1 MLEKDLA
8 PVRLWFKKR
17 SWLIV
22 LGFSFIGV
30 YLSLSFLFIGIGR
43 ALPANSLDNPVLD
56 MIITVAPFNLKAR
69 EAKASWLREYAMTLE
84 PEDRVEPMQGVIS
97 LLEPATQ
104 WRPKWPYYHLAL
116 LDAEY
121 LIDSPPE
128 VVQARY
134 DILLDLAPNERG
146 LDSYMIEV
154 ALRSWPKLRSD
165 QKVRIASNLARSK
178 SYILNPLL
186 GIIEEEVSVYPEL
199 CDELP
204 TSIVEPYCLG
214 GRSASH
220 TR

>member
-1 MLEKDLA
+1 MRNEE
-8 PVRLWFKKR
+8 VRPAHFWFKER
-17 SWLIV
+17 SWLI
-22 LGFSFIGV
+22 LTGFAFIGV
-30 YLSLSFLFIGIGR
+30 YLSLSFLFVGIGR

-56 MIITVAPFNLKAR
+56 VIITVAPFNLKAR

-84 PEDRVEPMQGVIS
+84 PEDRVEPMQRVIS

-128 VVQARY
+128 VLQARY

-154 ALRSWPKLRSD
+154 ALRSWRKLRPD
-165 QKVRIASNLARSK
+165 QKELIVLKLTRSK
-178 SYILNPLL
+178 SYILDPLL
-186 GIIEEEVSVYPEL
+186 WVIEEEISVHPEL
-199 CDELP
+199 CHDLP
-204 TSIVEPYCLG
+204 LQIVQPYCPVRG
-214 GRSASH
+214 
-220 TR
+220 

>member
-1 MLEKDLA
+1 MRDEQVT
-8 PVRLWFKKR
+8 PVRLWFKKC
-17 SWLIV
+17 SWLIL

-30 YLSLSFLFIGIGR
+30 YLSLSFLFVGIGR

-84 PEDRVEPMQGVIS
+84 PDDRVEPMQGVIS

-128 VVQARY
+128 VLQARY

-154 ALRSWPKLRSD
+154 ALRSWRKLRPD
-165 QKVRIASNLARSK
+165 QKELIVSKLTRSK

-186 GIIEEEVSVYPEL
+186 EVIEEEVPVSPEL
-199 CDELP
+199 CEELP
-204 TSIVEPYCLG
+204 PSIVAPYC
-214 GRSASH
+214 SVKD
-220 TR
+220 

>member
-1 MLEKDLA
+1 MRDEQIT
-8 PVRLWFKKR
+8 PVRLWFKKC
-17 SWLIV
+17 SWLIL

-30 YLSLSFLFIGIGR
+30 YLSLSFLFVGIGR

-56 MIITVAPFNLKAR
+56 LIITVAPFNLKAR

-128 VVQARY
+128 VLQARY

-154 ALRSWPKLRSD
+154 ALRSWRKLRPD
-165 QKVRIASNLARSK
+165 QKELIVSKLTRSK
-178 SYILNPLL
+178 SYILDPLL
-186 GIIEEEVSVYPEL
+186 WVIEEEISVHPEL
-199 CDELP
+199 CHDLP
-204 TSIVEPYCLG
+204 LQIVQPYCPVRG
-214 GRSASH
+214 
-220 TR
+220 